1 MEVQSLTRKSKTA
14 SLHRSGPIACG
25 LLEMPEVFEALCAAP
40 GEKVQE
46 FNLHGI
52 SNTLWAIAK
61 TGTRMLE
68 VFSEQ

>member
-1 MEVQSLTRKSKTA
+1 M
-14 SLHRSGPIACG
+14 ACG
-25 LLEMPEVFEALCAAP
+25 IDHMPEVFEALCAAP

-52 SNTLWAIAK
+52 SNTLWAIAETLWAIAK

>member
-1 MEVQSLTRKSKTA
+1 M
-14 SLHRSGPIACG
+14 ACG
-25 LLEMPEVFEALCAAP
+25 IDHMPEVFEALCAAP

>member
-1 MEVQSLTRKSKTA
+1 
-14 SLHRSGPIACG
+14 
-25 LLEMPEVFEALCAAP
+25 MPEVFEALCAAP

-46 FNLHGI
+46 FNLHVI

-61 TGTRMLE
+61 TGMRMLE